1 MRALVGLSAL
11 LFATSLP
18 GRGAARP
25 TEIIASAGIVSPT
38 TSPYRYSAEFLGYDR
53 RGFRHVY
60 EAEALLVHQVAWW
73 LSIGPLARFYYG
85 DLDSPYRPIPSIP
98 TYAGSVGARAEFDL
112 FPSPRLFLWTDPSF
126 GIGAVGDK
134 TVAFWGF
141 RGGVGIGSARGA
153 TGLRFR
159 IGYGEAPTFGSVTA
173 SGGPF
178 NYGGFIFQLD
188 GVFRVAR

>member
-1 MRALVGLSAL
+1 MRALVALTAL
-11 LFATSLP
+11 LFATSFP
-18 GRGAARP
+18 ASAEARP
-25 TEIIASAGIVSPT
+25 TEVIASAGIVSPT
-38 TSPYRYSAEFLGYDR
+38 TSPYRYAAEYVGYDR

-60 EAEALLVHQVAWW
+60 EAEALLLHQVTWW
-73 LSIGPLARFYYG
+73 LSLGPLARFYYG
-85 DLDSPYRPIPSIP
+85 DLDSPYKAVPSIA

-112 FPSPRLFLWTDPSF
+112 FPSPRLFLWTDPSI
-126 GIGAVGDK
+126 GVGAVGDK
-134 TVAFWGF
+134 TVAFWGL
-141 RGGVGIGSARGA
+141 RGGVGIATTRDA

-173 SGGPF
+173 SGGAF